1 MATQVT
7 QPVEPEV
14 TQNEPEKDPE
24 TGKFIYR
31 FQPRDESGQFIGK
44 EYKFLY
50 SDHMDLVRQLTDK
63 SVNEQRYINDLKTGK
78 RALTGDP
85 ALPRSNYQPA
95 AESAEETERRERESF
110 RRVAEKEFG
119 APLEEVRTDIRE
131 AREMREYTLA
141 NSWALENEANG
152 YYTCPQNGR
161 EMAKYLTE
169 NKLAVTRKNLDL
181 AFEALKDTLVSKP
194 QEQAPPADSTQQQP
208 PSTRT
213 ETPRSTGV
221 IPGQFQGTRPG
232 AQAER
237 QPLTRD
243 RFRQIDKMGH
253 DEWMRFQ
260 RTNVK
265 EAQAFLSMK
274 HGAQPQQ

>member
-14 TQNEPEKDPE
+14 AQNEPEKDPE
-24 TGKFIYR
+24 TGKFVHVY
-31 FQPRDESGQFIGK
+31 QPRDAEGQFIGK
-44 EYKFLY
+44 PYKFLY
-50 SDHMDLVRQLTDK
+50 SDHMDLVRQL
-63 SVNEQRYINDLKTGK
+63 EQAKEHGDRYIHEIKTGK
-78 RALTGDP
+78 RAIVGDP
-85 ALPRSNYQPA
+85 AQPRSNYQPA

-181 AFEALKDTLVSKP
+181 AFEALKDTLVPKP

-243 RFRQIDKMGH
+243 RFRQIDKMNR
-253 DEWMRFQ
+253 DEWVRFQ
-260 RTNVK
+260 RTNAK

-274 HGAQPQQ
+274 FPAQPQQ

>member
-1 MATQVT
+1 MATQPVVTDT
-7 QPVEPEV
+7 QPEV
-14 TQNEPEKDPE
+14 DQE
-24 TGKFIYR
+24 TGKFVYSY
-31 FQPRDESGQFIGK
+31 QPRDSEGQFIGK
-44 EYKFLY
+44 PYRFLY
-50 SDHMDLVRQLTDK
+50 TDHQDLVKQITEAKENGD
-63 SVNEQRYINDLKTGK
+63 RYIHEIKTGK
-78 RALTGDP
+78 RAIVGDP
-85 ALPRSNYQPA
+85 AAPRSNYEPA
-95 AESAEETERRERESF
+95 AESTEETEKRERETF

-119 APLEEVRTDIRE
+119 APLDEVRTDIRE